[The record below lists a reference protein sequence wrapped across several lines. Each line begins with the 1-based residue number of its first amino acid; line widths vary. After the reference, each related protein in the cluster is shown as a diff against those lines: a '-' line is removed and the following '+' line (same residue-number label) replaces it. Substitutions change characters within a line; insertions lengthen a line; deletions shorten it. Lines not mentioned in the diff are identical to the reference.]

1 MVVSNKTVISV
12 KVDKDVRDRARKV
25 AKKIGVPLSMIVN
38 SGLRQFVQE
47 EKVVFQTQEAYRM
60 GKRLEQR
67 LKKIDADIRSGRN
80 RSPVFTNSED
90 MDRYL
95 DSLT

>member
-1 MVVSNKTVISV
+1 MSNKTVISV

-25 AKKIGVPLSMIVN
+25 SKRIGVPLSMVVN

-47 EKVVFQTQEAYRM
+47 ERIVFQTEKVYRM
-60 GKRLEQR
+60 TKKFEKKLE
-67 LKKIDADIRSGRN
+67 KIDADIRAGRN
-80 RSPVFTNSED
+80 LSPAFKTGDD

-95 DSLT
+95 DSLKK